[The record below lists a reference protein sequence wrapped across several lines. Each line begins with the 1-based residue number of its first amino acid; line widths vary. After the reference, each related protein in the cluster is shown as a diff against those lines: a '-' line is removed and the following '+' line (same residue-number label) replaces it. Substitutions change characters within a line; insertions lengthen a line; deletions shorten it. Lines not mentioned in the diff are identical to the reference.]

1 VTDQELAEH
10 TVSMHGVS
18 QTYVMLTGQLRNM
31 HSALHTVAIEALVPH
46 DHPDD
51 LPSEDA
57 S

>member
-1 VTDQELAEH
+1 MTDQELAEH